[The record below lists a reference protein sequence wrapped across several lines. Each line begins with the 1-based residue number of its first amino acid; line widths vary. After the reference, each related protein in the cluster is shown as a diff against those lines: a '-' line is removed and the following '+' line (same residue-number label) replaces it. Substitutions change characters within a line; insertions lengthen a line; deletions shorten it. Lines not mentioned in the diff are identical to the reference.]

1 MTSRLACDVQGAEM
15 LQEIAAVSP
24 HEYERQQKDDLAS
37 SGGVRNVAKF
47 VESLAER
54 CCQYVSH
61 MCHVPESC
69 AFTYC
74 LCIHVAGV
82 SVQPGLRTASCT
94 AGFTK
99 GRLLAP

>member
-1 MTSRLACDVQGAEM
+1 M

-54 CCQYVSH
+54 YCLWPH
-61 MCHVPESC
+61 TCHIPESC
-69 AFTYC
+69 T
-74 LCIHVAGV
+74 
-82 SVQPGLRTASCT
+82 LRTCS
-94 AGFTK
+94 
-99 GRLLAP
+99 

>member
-1 MTSRLACDVQGAEM
+1 M

-54 CCQYVSH
+54 YCPWRH
-61 MCHVPESC
+61 TCHIPESC
-69 AFTYC
+69 T
-74 LCIHVAGV
+74 L
-82 SVQPGLRTASCT
+82 TSCS
-94 AGFTK
+94 
-99 GRLLAP
+99 